1 MNNGWNLEI
10 CGRREV
16 YVYHVDANDPEK
28 AQFVARFKHA
38 SPLTNARAFA
48 KFLQA
53 NFTPEEYFA
62 AYAAGTPPLMILEAK
77 GYVSPNRKRAEKLNA
92 RAAFEQRFADSRC
105 VVIERN

>member
-1 MNNGWNLEI
+1 MASNNGWNLEI

-38 SPLTNARAFA
+38 RPLTNARAFA

-53 NFTPEEYFA
+53 TLTPEQYFA
-62 AYAAGTPPLMILEAK
+62 AYNAGTPPLTILESH
-77 GYVSPNRKRAEKLNA
+77 GYVSPNVKRAQDA
-92 RAAFEQRFADSRC
+92 TRAAYRASL
-105 VVIERN
+105 